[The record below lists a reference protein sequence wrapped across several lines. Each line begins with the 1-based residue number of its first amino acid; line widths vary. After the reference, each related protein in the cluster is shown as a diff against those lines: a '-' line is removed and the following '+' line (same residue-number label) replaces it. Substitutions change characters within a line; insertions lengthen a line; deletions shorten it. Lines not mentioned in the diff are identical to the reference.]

1 MVYLYTQTPELFSQ
15 ISEEIRLFV
24 DIRRIEKSDT
34 DQTDKDGF
42 FVLHYFSENN
52 DDITSRVRLV
62 DNGVDAG
69 EYEYKTVLYGDELER
84 KRIMKRAVKISA
96 YRALTKYFKQQ
107 MPWGS
112 LTGIRPTKLY
122 RDSTIRY
129 GEKKAEKLFLDE
141 FDVSKAKFEF
151 AKKIVGV
158 QSEFLPNSA
167 GDIDI
172 YIGIPFC
179 VTRCAYCS
187 FASNVPNVFVGA
199 EKQYVDAL
207 LNELNS
213 AKQIIGG
220 RNVRAVYVG
229 GGTPTAISDM
239 SLERVLD
246 AAAQFGAQEFTVEA
260 GRPDTITETN
270 LEIIKQSGAERISVN
285 AQTMHDD
292 TLKRIGRRH
301 TAGEFIKA
309 YELAREAGFESINV
323 DAIAGLPG
331 ETRQDIS
338 DTLRRII
345 ELDPENITVHT
356 LAVKRASKFAEQNM
370 DAFPTS
376 EETHAAVS
384 KAAEMLIGAEY
395 SPYYMY
401 RQKYMKGSLEN
412 VGYSKS
418 GAECLYNIDNMEDVC
433 SVAAFGA
440 GAISKRIFAGG
451 EGNVRIER
459 AANVKDLREYI
470 ARFGEMT
477 ERKLKLF
484 E

>member
-24 DIRRIEKSDT
+24 DIRRIEKSNT

-42 FVLHYFSENN
+42 FVLHSFSESSG
-52 DDITSRVRLV
+52 DIISKVRLV
-62 DNGVDAG
+62 DNGIDAG
-69 EYEYKTVLYGDELER
+69 EYEYKTAFCGDELER
-84 KRIMKRAVKISA
+84 KRIIKRAVKISA
-96 YRALTKYFKQQ
+96 YRALMKYFNRQ

-122 RDSTIRY
+122 RDSAGRY
-129 GEKKAEKLFLDE
+129 GEEKAEKLFLDE
-141 FDVSKAKFEF
+141 FDVSKPKFEF

-158 QSEFLPNSA
+158 QSGLLPDSA
-167 GDIDI
+167 NDIDI

-187 FASNVPNVFVGA
+187 FASNVPNVFAGA

-207 LNELNS
+207 LSELDS
-213 AKQIIGG
+213 AKQIIGS

-239 SLERVLD
+239 SIERVLD

-260 GRPDTITETN
+260 GRPDTITKTN
-270 LEIIKQSGAERISVN
+270 LDIIKQSGAERISVN
-285 AQTMHDD
+285 AQTMHDN

-301 TAGEFIKA
+301 TAGEFIQA
-309 YELAREAGFESINV
+309 YELARETGFENINV
-323 DAIAGLPG
+323 DVIAGLPG

-338 DTLRRII
+338 DTLSSII
-345 ELDPENITVHT
+345 ALEPENITVHT

-376 EETHAAVS
+376 EETHTAVS
-384 KAAEMLIGAEY
+384 DAADMLIDTGY

-412 VGYSKS
+412 VGYSKP

-440 GAISKRIFAGG
+440 GAISKRIFAGV

-470 ARFGEMT
+470 ARFREMT
-477 ERKLKLF
+477 ERKLNLF
-484 E
+484 K

>member
-24 DIRRIEKSDT
+24 DIRRIERKDT
-34 DQTDKDGF
+34 DQTDNDGF
-42 FVLHYFSENN
+42 FVLHYFSNN
-52 DDITSRVRLV
+52 SGDITSKVKLV

-69 EYEYKTVLYGDELER
+69 EYEYNTALYGDELER
-84 KRIMKRAVKISA
+84 KRVMKRAVKISA
-96 YRALTKYFKQQ
+96 YRALTNYFKQK

-122 RDSTIRY
+122 RDSAARY
-129 GEKKAEKLFLDE
+129 TEQKARMLFLDE
-141 FDVSKAKFEF
+141 FDVSESKFEF
-151 AKKIVGV
+151 AKKIVSV
-158 QSEFLPNSA
+158 QSEFMPDSA
-167 GDIDI
+167 NDIDI

-187 FASNVPNVFVGA
+187 FASNVPNVFAGA
-199 EKQYVDAL
+199 EKRYVDAL
-207 LNELNS
+207 LNELKS
-213 AKQIIGG
+213 TKQIIGS
-220 RNVRAVYVG
+220 RSVRAVYVG

-246 AAAQFGAQEFTVEA
+246 AAAYFGAQEFTVEA
-260 GRPDTITETN
+260 GRPDTITNTN
-270 LEIIKQSGAERISVN
+270 LQIIKQSGAKRISVN
-285 AQTMHDD
+285 AQTMHDE

-301 TAGEFIKA
+301 TAREFVRA
-309 YELAREAGFESINV
+309 YELARETGFESINV
-323 DAIAGLPG
+323 DVIAGLPG
-331 ETRQDIS
+331 ETKEDIS
-338 DTLRRII
+338 DTLSRVI
-345 ELDPENITVHT
+345 ELEPENVTVHT

-376 EETHAAVS
+376 EDTHAAVGD
-384 KAAEMLIGAEY
+384 AADMLIGTGY

-412 VGYSKS
+412 VGYSKP

-470 ARFGEMT
+470 ARVSEMT
-477 ERKLKLF
+477 ERKLRLF
-484 E
+484 K